1 MWPWIAG
8 SEVFTSRPQTV
19 VLPDYPAVN
28 EDREVA
34 AAELD
39 RLAPLGK
46 ILLYSDG
53 SRPPHLSVCPS
64 HLIIKEDKG
73 RVGRDWS
80 NHQYPLNSVL
90 ANPPSQYGTMDEF
103 SQLLSP
109 GPFMSRVDLQGCF
122 LHWHGRRR
130 ASCRRFPRVRHPVS
144 SPLWAYLFLPFGL
157 DPVPGW
163 NDYCVRMI
171 LKISLAKFPS
181 LRALDTV
188 GDLRFVDASGGP
200 DALAASL
207 AGLIPFLDDLGSR

>member
-64 HLIIKEDKG
+64 RLIIKEDKG

-109 GPFMSRVDLQGCF
+109 GPFMSGGDLQGCF
-122 LHWHGRRR
+122 FTGMAGVMPRAGDFPVCATQYPVPCGRIC
-130 ASCRRFPRVRHPVS
+130 SCRLALTPCPRGTII
-144 SPLWAYLFLPFGL
+144 A
-157 DPVPGW
+157 
-163 NDYCVRMI
+163 
-171 LKISLAKFPS
+171 
-181 LRALDTV
+181 
-188 GDLRFVDASGGP
+188 
-200 DALAASL
+200 
-207 AGLIPFLDDLGSR
+207 